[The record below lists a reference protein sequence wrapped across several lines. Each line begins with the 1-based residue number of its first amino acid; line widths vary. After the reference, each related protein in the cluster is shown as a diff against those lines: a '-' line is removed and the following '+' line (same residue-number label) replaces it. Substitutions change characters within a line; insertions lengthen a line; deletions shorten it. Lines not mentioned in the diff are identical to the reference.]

1 MGITVYNVAYSA
13 PARTKLYGF
22 SGPQPCLADLQRAR
36 DLRLA
41 KQLAQESLR
50 SPARAPRPLLFRG
63 CFRAPW
69 RGQEYGAV
77 DPLLGASRQCLRTT
91 RRQHGSPGYL

>member
-1 MGITVYNVAYSA
+1 MGITVYNVANSA

-22 SGPQPCLADLQRAR
+22 YCSEPCRAHLQRAR

-50 SPARAPRPLLFRG
+50 PPARALRPLFSRG
-63 CFRAPW
+63 CFCAPR
-69 RGQEYGAV
+69 RGQEYGPV
-77 DPLLGASRQCLRTT
+77 DPLLGPGLQYLRALRE
-91 RRQHGSPGYL
+91 RRGPPGYL